1 MLRHLEIFMHIALQ
15 SLAVAAAALSFGAS
29 LASAEKPASPAADA
43 AGKAQLVKLEVTSEG
58 FVPATV
64 KVRAGRPVKL
74 VVTRKV
80 ERTCATEIVISEL
93 KIQKPLP
100 VGVPVEVTLTPKKPG
115 AVRFA
120 CAMDMIAGTL
130 IVE

>member
-1 MLRHLEIFMHIALQ
+1 MRFALKSVGIVT
-15 SLAVAAAALSFGAS
+15 SLLLGAS
-29 LASAEKPASPAADA
+29 IASAEKPPAKAGA
-43 AGKAQLVKLEVTSEG
+43 AAAKVQVVNLEVTSEG
-58 FVPATV
+58 FVPATA
-64 KVRAGRPVKL
+64 KVRAGLPVKL
-74 VVTRKV
+74 IVTRKV
-80 ERTCATEIVISEL
+80 ERTCATEIVISEY

-100 VGVPVEVTLTPKKPG
+100 FGIPVEVTLTPKKPG